1 MYRLISLLPL
11 AVLASGC
18 AMAQAPKPIEDV
30 EPEVTKEVAAAV
42 AGLAGGPALAS
53 AALPATEG
61 AALLRA
67 CPVPAPLELLRRSVD
82 GEERTY
88 LYRVRCDSALLVS
101 ATYGKS
107 RAIKRLQVK
116 AE

>member
-1 MYRLISLLPL
+1 MYRLFSLLLPV
-11 AVLASGC
+11 ALASGC

-42 AGLAGGPALAS
+42 ANMAVDPA
-53 AALPATEG
+53 AAPVAEG
-61 AALLRA
+61 APLLRA
-67 CPVPAPLELLRRSVD
+67 CPAQAAPPLELLQRTVD

-88 LYRVRCDSALLVS
+88 VYRTRCGKALLVS

-107 RAIKRLQVK
+107 RAIKRLTVK